1 MITLARRLAAE
12 QGVSNT
18 RFEQAD
24 AQIHPFPPDTFDI
37 AISRMGTMFFG
48 DPAAAFSNIS
58 GALRPGGRLVTLVW
72 QGPEPNEWIRE
83 ISRALAAGRD
93 QHGPPIGAPG
103 PFAQADPDHV
113 EAVLAAA
120 GFTTIAV
127 TGLCA
132 PMWFGTDAHD
142 AHPFVLGLMGW
153 MLDRLDHTRRQKASD
168 DLRTTLDAHDTGAG
182 VCFESAAW
190 LIQASLRRSLETHR
204 DRLGS
209 PSRKPAVGNS
219 R

>member
-1 MITLARRLAAE
+1 
-12 QGVSNT
+12 
-18 RFEQAD
+18 
-24 AQIHPFPPDTFDI
+24 
-37 AISRMGTMFFG
+37 
-48 DPAAAFSNIS
+48 
-58 GALRPGGRLVTLVW
+58 
-72 QGPEPNEWIRE
+72 
-83 ISRALAAGRD
+83 
-93 QHGPPIGAPG
+93 
-103 PFAQADPDHV
+103 
-113 EAVLAAA
+113 
-120 GFTTIAV
+120 
-127 TGLCA
+127 
-132 PMWFGTDAHD
+132 MWFGTDARD